1 MRSFASPRVIRS
13 KVVSGCAL
21 DGKRGDSSSP
31 KLYIT
36 LILTCLPSNGSHIR
50 RVRAHMPYNRN
61 VWQPSAKFLSIARK
75 SGRIIQSSREKR
87 IPSKLVRT
95 YQAWSV
101 CPFLCLAQSLCFS
114 GCRMQ
119 HKVLKDCLTSI
130 RYKRIS
136 LENPVGHAATVK
148 ALPQSTFV
156 LFEA

>member
-1 MRSFASPRVIRS
+1 MRSFAPPRVIRS

-21 DGKRGDSSSP
+21 DGKWGDSSSP

-36 LILTCLPSNGSHIR
+36 PILTCLPSNGSHIR

-95 YQAWSV
+95 YQAWSIY
-101 CPFLCLAQSLCFS
+101 PFSLCCSESMFLRVSHAIQRFS
-114 GCRMQ
+114 RNKVETNPLRKPCHQCR
-119 HKVLKDCLTSI
+119 DCKSFT
-130 RYKRIS
+130 
-136 LENPVGHAATVK
+136 PVHNRSFAA
-148 ALPQSTFV
+148 
-156 LFEA
+156 